1 MIIDLKRFAIGD
13 IFNHKQLIAELFTHY
28 PCRLGKI
35 YLLRGNKTL
44 NGLSK
49 LIPQNTLVK
58 VSWIEA
64 KSEMLNFFNPQQL
77 ETRFGGS
84 ALNLKS
90 FWPPVVPNSSFRAAN
105 DCIQDFLSNF
115 SSYKEYFPTNPKIC
129 SDLSSLKASQVGE
142 RESFLSNN
150 DFKDEVWQRLELI
163 SASYSFLTMD
173 QVKTQENEEKT
184 EKNEKILKIESEENT
199 KETLEGN
206 KKLINNSS
214 ELPLICNI
222 CNSECL
228 LL

>member
-13 IFNHKQLIAELFTHY
+13 IFNHKKLIAELFTHY

-115 SSYKEYFPTNPKIC
+115 SVEFYKIF
-129 SDLSSLKASQVGE
+129 
-142 RESFLSNN
+142 
-150 DFKDEVWQRLELI
+150 
-163 SASYSFLTMD
+163 
-173 QVKTQENEEKT
+173 
-184 EKNEKILKIESEENT
+184 NT
-199 KETLEGN
+199 KIDFVEFEIQQ
-206 KKLINNSS
+206 KKLTIRK
-214 ELPLICNI
+214 LPDF
-222 CNSECL
+222 
-228 LL
+228 